1 MSSSGLSPSVA
12 EVIEVDPTTDELWRR
27 LVDVRRSDVF
37 HSPAWMTVLR
47 DTYAFDLRARVLLEE
62 NRVVAGFAYASIDDV
77 FGHRRVSLPFSDFC
91 DPLLDDESQW
101 DALTHDLLVEQVPFS
116 VKPLFDDV
124 SRRDPR
130 LVERGRV
137 KWHRADVTRH
147 PDVMWGDLHA
157 SARRAVRKAEKGGVT
172 VRAAEG
178 VDDMRRFF
186 ELHLRT
192 RKQKYALL
200 AQPWPFF
207 EAIWTA
213 FMEQGRGH
221 LLLAEVDGGIIAGVV
236 YLRWK
241 DTLYYKFN
249 ASEAGC
255 LDLRPNDLIMW
266 EGLGLAHGAGA
277 SWVDF
282 GVSDLDQDGLI
293 RYKQKYATE
302 EGEVLVLK
310 RLLDSDP
317 PQAAAR
323 SVLGEV
329 TDLLTDPSVPDAITE
344 RAGNSLYRF
353 FT

>member
-1 MSSSGLSPSVA
+1 MSPNGLSHSVV
-12 EVIEVDPTTDELWRR
+12 EVIEVDPTTDEMWRR
-27 LVDVRRSDVF
+27 LVEDRRSDVF
-37 HSPAWMTVLR
+37 HSPTWITVLR
-47 DTYAFDLRARVLLEE
+47 DTYGFDLRARVLLDGG
-62 NRVVAGFAYASIDDV
+62 RVAAGFAYAFIDDV
-77 FGHRRVSLPFSDFC
+77 FGRRRVSLPFSDFC
-91 DPLLDDESQW
+91 DPLVDDEAQW
-101 DALTHDLLVEQVPFS
+101 DALTQDLLIEQVPFS
-116 VKPLFDDV
+116 FKPLFDDV
-124 SRRDPR
+124 ARRDPR
-130 LVERGRV
+130 LAEQGRV
-137 KWHRADVTRH
+137 KWHRADVTRD
-147 PDVMWGDLHA
+147 PDRIWGDLHA
-157 SARRAVRKAEKGGVT
+157 SARRAVRKAEKAGVA

-178 VDDMRRFF
+178 VEDMRRFF

-192 RKQKYALL
+192 RKQKYSLL
-200 AQPWPFF
+200 AQPWSFF
-207 EAIWTA
+207 EAIWRA

-221 LLLAEVDGGIIAGVV
+221 LLLAEIDERIIAGVV

-249 ASEAGC
+249 ASEAGA

-266 EGLGLAHGAGA
+266 DGLGRAHEAGA

-282 GVSDLDQDGLI
+282 GVSDLEQDGLI

-310 RLLDSDP
+310 RVLDADP

-344 RAGNSLYRF
+344 RAGDTLYRF